1 MYIFV
6 LMKIILV
13 LLLVGFILV
22 FWIVANAMN
31 KPVLNRIHNY
41 YEDDTEGRHI
51 ANIIIGIMLMIAFL
65 LGTLVT

>member
-51 ANIIIGIMLMIAFL
+51 ANIIIGIMLIIAFL